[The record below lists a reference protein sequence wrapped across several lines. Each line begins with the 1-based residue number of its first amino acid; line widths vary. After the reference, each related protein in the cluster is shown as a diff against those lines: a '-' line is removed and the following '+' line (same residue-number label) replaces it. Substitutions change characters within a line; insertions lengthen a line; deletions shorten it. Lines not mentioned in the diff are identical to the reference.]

1 MDVVKITIWVPDQ
14 AALKEIL
21 SAANVEHDCGSPKR
35 DSDGNYIINLYASP
49 AEALK
54 ITALNYRH
62 EVDPNYGAILQE
74 RQQEVSTTDR
84 FKGGTVLPIGLG
96 IKR

>member
-35 DSDGNYIINLYASP
+35 GSDGNYIINLYASP
-49 AEALK
+49 AGAQK

-62 EVDPNYGAILQE
+62 EVDPNYGAILKE
-74 RQQEVSTTDR
+74 PQQEDSTTDR
-84 FKGGTVLPIGLG
+84 FKERTDLPFGLG
-96 IKR
+96 TKG